1 MIALTQQFPFHFNL
15 LNNAIRER
23 SGILMP
29 LHSSYLDRLGRDER
43 RMVKR
48 LFVGVV
54 AFYVVLLA
62 VLFVAGAKY
71 LEPPEASD
79 QQHAAVPALHYSPVH

>member
-15 LNNAIRER
+15 LNNAIREL
-23 SGILMP
+23 GILMP

-48 LFVGVV
+48 LFVRVV
-54 AFYVVLLA
+54 AFYLVLA
-62 VLFVAGAKY
+62 VLFVVGTKY
-71 LEPPEASD
+71 LEPPGD

>member
-1 MIALTQQFPFHFNL
+1 
-15 LNNAIRER
+15 
-23 SGILMP
+23 MP

-48 LFVGVV
+48 LFMRVV
-54 AFYVVLLA
+54 ACYVVLA
-62 VLFVAGAKY
+62 VLFVADAKY
-71 LEPPEASD
+71 LEPPGASD

>member
-1 MIALTQQFPFHFNL
+1 
-15 LNNAIRER
+15 
-23 SGILMP
+23 
-29 LHSSYLDRLGRDER
+29 
-43 RMVKR
+43 MVKR
-48 LFVGVV
+48 LFVRVV
-54 AFYVVLLA
+54 AFYVVLA

>member
-1 MIALTQQFPFHFNL
+1 
-15 LNNAIRER
+15 
-23 SGILMP
+23 MP

-43 RMVKR
+43 RLVKR
-48 LFVGVV
+48 LFVRVV
-54 AFYVVLLA
+54 AFYVVVA

>member
-1 MIALTQQFPFHFNL
+1 
-15 LNNAIRER
+15 
-23 SGILMP
+23 MP

-43 RMVKR
+43 RLVKR
-48 LFVGVV
+48 LFVRVV
-54 AFYVVLLA
+54 AFYVVVA

-71 LEPPEASD
+71 LEPPEVSD